1 MVTRSKV
8 KDLLKAAPGQEVL
21 AKGWVRTK
29 RGNKQIKFIA
39 LNDGSTVNNI
49 QVVVDMANF
58 DEAIIAKITT
68 GASISVTGDLI
79 ESVGSG
85 QAAPDKTE
93 LAAAI
98 AAAEE
103 IDRTLY
109 TKTTAAE
116 FVAAYESAVAVNE
129 SEDAD
134 QAAIDEAKEALL
146 AKKDAL
152 LLKITTEKENLSL
165 NKPVTVSGTTN
176 GRKENCVD
184 GDDSTKW
191 DSNLIKGSNATDTK
205 AWVVIDLGEDSANL
219 IDKITAKYFNKVY
232 PTQYEIQV
240 SDDNENW
247 TTVKALS
254 KEAGLTGQTDVVEF
268 EQPVA
273 GRYVRFYFTELNSE
287 AYGDGIGIN
296 EITVEGRKINETAA
310 VTGVPA
316 LNQIEVAKG
325 TTAEEIRDQLPA
337 TVTVKVTVD
346 GVTEPV
352 DVVLPVQWDLSA
364 YSGEKD
370 ATYTLQGTLVTQGTI
385 AEAAELPAEV
395 TVKVGTGEEVVVNK
409 ETLRTVLEALEEKDL
424 SGYTEES
431 VAALQAALQTA
442 EAVLADESAD
452 QAAVDQA
459 LAALQAAKEGL
470 KVKDNSGKDDSG
482 KDDPGKNDP
491 GKNDPDKNDPGKND
505 PGKTDPGSDQPAA
518 DVPSNGTTGND
529 AQTSGKGDAGQK
541 NTAVK
546 TGDSSSGVY
555 AELMLLSLAM
565 GCAGIYLK
573 KKEKNR

>member
-1 MVTRSKV
+1 M
-8 KDLLKAAPGQEVL
+8 
-21 AKGWVRTK
+21 
-29 RGNKQIKFIA
+29 
-39 LNDGSTVNNI
+39 
-49 QVVVDMANF
+49 
-58 DEAIIAKITT
+58 
-68 GASISVTGDLI
+68 
-79 ESVGSG
+79 
-85 QAAPDKTE
+85 
-93 LAAAI
+93 
-98 AAAEE
+98 
-103 IDRTLY
+103 
-109 TKTTAAE
+109 
-116 FVAAYESAVAVNE
+116 
-129 SEDAD
+129 
-134 QAAIDEAKEALL
+134 
-146 AKKDAL
+146 
-152 LLKITTEKENLSL
+152 
-165 NKPVTVSGTTN
+165 
-176 GRKENCVD
+176 
-184 GDDSTKW
+184 
-191 DSNLIKGSNATDTK
+191 
-205 AWVVIDLGEDSANL
+205 

>member
-1 MVTRSKV
+1 MYTNVHPQSNYPTLTNRSYGFK
-8 KDLLKAAPGQEVL
+8 
-21 AKGWVRTK
+21 
-29 RGNKQIKFIA
+29 
-39 LNDGSTVNNI
+39 
-49 QVVVDMANF
+49 
-58 DEAIIAKITT
+58 
-68 GASISVTGDLI
+68 
-79 ESVGSG
+79 
-85 QAAPDKTE
+85 E
-93 LAAAI
+93 L
-98 AAAEE
+98 
-103 IDRTLY
+103 
-109 TKTTAAE
+109 
-116 FVAAYESAVAVNE
+116 
-129 SEDAD
+129 AD

>member
-1 MVTRSKV
+1 M
-8 KDLLKAAPGQEVL
+8 
-21 AKGWVRTK
+21 
-29 RGNKQIKFIA
+29 
-39 LNDGSTVNNI
+39 
-49 QVVVDMANF
+49 
-58 DEAIIAKITT
+58 
-68 GASISVTGDLI
+68 
-79 ESVGSG
+79 
-85 QAAPDKTE
+85 
-93 LAAAI
+93 
-98 AAAEE
+98 
-103 IDRTLY
+103 
-109 TKTTAAE
+109 
-116 FVAAYESAVAVNE
+116 
-129 SEDAD
+129 
-134 QAAIDEAKEALL
+134 
-146 AKKDAL
+146 
-152 LLKITTEKENLSL
+152 
-165 NKPVTVSGTTN
+165 
-176 GRKENCVD
+176 
-184 GDDSTKW
+184 
-191 DSNLIKGSNATDTK
+191 
-205 AWVVIDLGEDSANL
+205 
-219 IDKITAKYFNKVY
+219 
-232 PTQYEIQV
+232 
-240 SDDNENW
+240 
-247 TTVKALS
+247 
-254 KEAGLTGQTDVVEF
+254 VEF

-505 PGKTDPGSDQPAA
+505 PGKLIRDQISRLQMFRPMEQPEMMLRLPVREMQDRKYSSEDRRQQFRCVCGIDA
-518 DVPSNGTTGND
+518 SESCNGLCRNLSEEKREK
-529 AQTSGKGDAGQK
+529 QIKQQK
-541 NTAVK
+541 
-546 TGDSSSGVY
+546 
-555 AELMLLSLAM
+555 
-565 GCAGIYLK
+565 I
-573 KKEKNR
+573 

>member
-1 MVTRSKV
+1 M
-8 KDLLKAAPGQEVL
+8 GQ
-21 AKGWVRTK
+21 
-29 RGNKQIKFIA
+29 Q
-39 LNDGSTVNNI
+39 S
-49 QVVVDMANF
+49 
-58 DEAIIAKITT
+58 
-68 GASISVTGDLI
+68 
-79 ESVGSG
+79 
-85 QAAPDKTE
+85 
-93 LAAAI
+93 
-98 AAAEE
+98 
-103 IDRTLY
+103 
-109 TKTTAAE
+109 
-116 FVAAYESAVAVNE
+116 
-129 SEDAD
+129 D
-134 QAAIDEAKEALL
+134 Q
-146 AKKDAL
+146 
-152 LLKITTEKENLSL
+152 
-165 NKPVTVSGTTN
+165 
-176 GRKENCVD
+176 
-184 GDDSTKW
+184 
-191 DSNLIKGSNATDTK
+191 
-205 AWVVIDLGEDSANL
+205 ANL

-431 VAALQAALQTA
+431 VNRLNEAKEAAQAVLNNEEADQEEVDAAVKALNDAVQGLVEKPAPTPDPEPVQKESLTKLVEEITVIDTSSYTEESVAALQAALQTA